1 MYRNDRC
8 YGDTDRNRKEN
19 QRKGA
24 DYILALKEN
33 QKTLY
38 EDVRL
43 FIEEYRKN
51 PEGIGPDCCTA
62 SHSQGH
68 GRYESR
74 TCYISEEIGWLAGR
88 EKWSNLAGIGVIF
101 CHLGSRLLFR

>member
-8 YGDTDRNRKEN
+8 YGDTDRNRKGN

-24 DYILALKEN
+24 EYILALKEN

-51 PEGIGPDCCTA
+51 PEGIGPDCCAA

-88 EKWSNLAGIGVIF
+88 EKGIGVIF

>member
-1 MYRNDRC
+1 M
-8 YGDTDRNRKEN
+8 GTQTEIARKITE
-19 QRKGA
+19 KGA

-43 FIEEYRKN
+43 FFEEYRKN
-51 PEGIGPDCCTA
+51 PEGIGPDCCA
-62 SHSQGH
+62 ISHSQGH